1 MDPRGAGSVRYAG
14 ELVPLKVPAFAVL
27 VVLGDEALHGYEIMK
42 RVKTRSG
49 GKMVLG
55 PSSLYGILRRL
66 LDNGLIEESD
76 ERPVPELDD
85 ERRRYYRITEFG
97 REVLHAQLDFVQTFF
112 IEPVRGTSLLR

>member
-1 MDPRGAGSVRYAG
+1 VRYAG